1 MRVAACCGSETVLNG
16 GLSCACLCPP
26 PRLGELKALPTQCW
40 RATVMDERELKE
52 VSQNVK
58 GADPRTFILS
68 TLLAQDYQTDYGT
81 QGPRQV
87 AWREG
92 GR

>member
-1 MRVAACCGSETVLNG
+1 MAACHVRV
-16 GLSCACLCPP
+16 CAPP
-26 PRLGELKALPTQCW
+26 RAPRLGELKALPTQCW
-40 RATVMDERELKE
+40 RATVNEQELEE
-52 VSQNVK
+52 VSKSVK
-58 GADPRTFILS
+58 AADPRTFILS